1 MKNMMDEILTQE
13 TIDHFMGLAIEEAK
27 KSLALVEV
35 PVGAIVVCEGK
46 VVSAAYNTRET
57 DKNAVNHAEL
67 LAISAACKKLGG
79 WRLHKCDLYVTLEPC
94 PMCAGAIINSRIK
107 RVIFGA
113 KDPKSGAFGS
123 VIDLNAYPF
132 NHKPEIICGVREEE
146 CASLLSDFFRELREM
161 RKK

>member
-1 MKNMMDEILTQE
+1 MKNMMVEILTQE

-35 PVGAIVVCEGK
+35 PVGAVVVCEGE